1 MNQERKQIMKK
12 SASSI
17 TKWIGSVS
25 SVVIHTILFLLSFLF
40 AYSGIVSFDRM
51 LNVVT
56 NIVSLEAIYLSIF
69 IQMSINLNNENIGAL
84 QEDIEEINE
93 NIEEILDEEYED
105 DDKII
110 IEELTLIYKKVD
122 NPKTK
127 QIIQDRIREIK
138 KNSKGT
144 N

>member
-1 MNQERKQIMKK
+1 MKK

-25 SVVIHTILFLLSFLF
+25 SVVIHTILFLLSFLL

-105 DDKII
+105 DDKIL

>member
-1 MNQERKQIMKK
+1 MKRNQIMKK

-25 SVVIHTILFLLSFLF
+25 SVVLHTILFILSFII
-40 AYSGIVSFDRM
+40 AYSGLVSFDRM
-51 LNVVT
+51 LNIVT

-93 NIEEILDEEYED
+93 NIEEILEDENEAED
-105 DDKII
+105 VKILL
-110 IEELTLIYKKVD
+110 EELTSIYKKVD

-127 QIIQDRIREIK
+127 QIIQDRIKEIK

>member
-1 MNQERKQIMKK
+1 
-12 SASSI
+12 
-17 TKWIGSVS
+17 VL
-25 SVVIHTILFLLSFLF
+25 HTILFILSFVI
-40 AYSGIVSFDRM
+40 AYSGLVSFDRM
-51 LNVVT
+51 LNIVT

-93 NIEEILDEEYED
+93 NIEEILEDENEAED
-105 DDKII
+105 VKIL
-110 IEELTLIYKKVD
+110 IEELTSIYKKVD
-122 NPKTK
+122 NQKTK
-127 QIIQDRIREIK
+127 QIIQDRIKEIK